1 MHRFKPTGRPA
12 ILTSLHNLVSN
23 DDKRFMIRIVG
34 FRLGEEMPCRDVDA
48 VESNNV
54 GIHRVRAVDVVVAK

>member
-12 ILTSLHNLVSN
+12 ILTSLHNLMSN

-34 FRLGEEMPCRDVDA
+34 FRLGEEMPCRDVNA
-48 VESNNV
+48 VESNNDTH
-54 GIHRVRAVDVVVAK
+54 HRE